1 VIVLY
6 LCLFPDGTLTIV
18 DIEADGNCLF
28 RSMSDQ
34 LYYDY
39 GANHF
44 EIRQEICDFIEGHKD
59 DFSVFLVLD
68 DKDAGE
74 NDEDASDFETYVAN
88 MRQDGDWG
96 GHLEL
101 VAASRMYRYVFFLSF
116 LIVAEKLQ

>member
-1 VIVLY
+1 MLLVQFHSLQMK
-6 LCLFPDGTLTIV
+6 DGTSTII

-28 RSMSDQ
+28 RSISDQ

-39 GANHF
+39 GDNHMNV
-44 EIRQEICDFIEGHKD
+44 RQEICDYIEGHKD
-59 DFSVFLVLD
+59 DFSFFLVLD

-74 NDEDASDFETYVAN
+74 NEEDASDFETYISN

-101 VAASRMYRYVFFLSF
+101 VAASRMYRCV
-116 LIVAEKLQ
+116 